1 MKKGT
6 HIIKDAVELF
16 DTRNYSFSFW
26 EEHCK
31 EEGIEY
37 NEDKIDW
44 DYISD
49 CLSQW
54 QNAFREYCVSHADF
68 HAEISMDWDY
78 IKEVLS
84 EVYDGMEIIISGEL
98 GLWNGSP
105 RIHNV
110 LCDNIEDAL
119 SRCLNK
125 MDDFIVSYDNWGIYV
140 KAMHHDG
147 TNSFILSPIK
157 KGTYINEEVLYRFTP
172 NKYKRLIHRIN
183 TIWHP

>member
-6 HIIKDAVELF
+6 NIIKNAVELF

-44 DYISD
+44 EYISD
-49 CLSQW
+49 CL
-54 QNAFREYCVSHADF
+54 
-68 HAEISMDWDY
+68 SMDWDY

-84 EVYDGMEIIISGEL
+84 EKFSDCNIIISGTL
-98 GLWNGSP
+98 GLWHGAP
-105 RIHNV
+105 QIENV
-110 LCDNIEDAL
+110 LCDNIADAL
-119 SRCLNK
+119 SECINN
-125 MDDFIVSYDNWGIYV
+125 MDDFVISYDNWGIYV

-147 TNSFILSPIK
+147 TNSFTLSPIYK
-157 KGTYINEEVLYRFTP
+157 RFNISEEVLSRFDP
-172 NKYKRLIHRIN
+172 QKAYYKRHYIRRIYS
-183 TIWHP
+183 IW

>member
-37 NEDKIDW
+37 DEDKIDW
-44 DYISD
+44 GYISD
-49 CLSQW
+49 CL
-54 QNAFREYCVSHADF
+54 
-68 HAEISMDWDY
+68 SMDWDY

-84 EVYDGMEIIISGEL
+84 EKFSDCNIIISGTL
-98 GLWNGSP
+98 GLWNGTP
-105 RIHNV
+105 QIKNV
-110 LCDNIEDAL
+110 LCDNITDAL
-119 SRCLNK
+119 SKCINN

-147 TNSFILSPIK
+147 TNSFTLSPIK
-157 KGTYINEEVLYRFTP
+157 KRFNISEEILSRFNP
-172 NKYKRLIHRIN
+172 QKAYYKRHYIHRIYS
-183 TIWHP
+183 IW

>member
-49 CLSQW
+49 CLS
-54 QNAFREYCVSHADF
+54 
-68 HAEISMDWDY
+68 MDWDY

-119 SRCLNK
+119 SKCLNK
-125 MDDFIVSYDNWGIYV
+125 MDDFVVSYDNWGVYV
-140 KAMHHDG
+140 RAMHHDG
-147 TNSFILSPIK
+147 TNSFTLSPIK